1 MALAGIP
8 PWEAVGPLDFLQAA
22 QGGARLGIE
31 RAGQT
36 LGAEEAA
43 NRLGLSYAQLASENA
58 RASAA
63 QQAEQQRAAAADA
76 LRRSEMQTS
85 LGQWMQEMDL
95 RRQQAGALDQYRG
108 GELAS
113 RNLRDSLALATAQQK
128 LSPTSKPPTQVKWIT
143 MPDGRTI
150 PYLEEAGGRSHFP
163 PSGFIS
169 SRSQDTGLAPH
180 QIAHES
186 LIELRTKRSALTKQL
201 DALQKDSL
209 FSEKATRNPNGPEA
223 QKIKALEDQ
232 ISGVQTNIDRF
243 LTVPSPATSG
253 GDSAANT
260 LAAPAPS
267 PTSDPLG
274 ILTSTNAPAQ

>member
-85 LGQWMQEMDL
+85 LGQWMQEMEL

-113 RNLRDSLALATAQQK
+113 RNLRDALALATAKQRLNPAAAPEPQMRTYT
-128 LSPTSKPPTQVKWIT
+128 L
-143 MPDGRTI
+143 PDGTQL
-150 PYLEEAGGRSHFP
+150 PYLVDVKTGAAHFP
-163 PSGFIS
+163 PSGLIP
-169 SRSQDTGLAPH
+169 RKTDQTGLTPRF
-180 QIAHES
+180 IAERK
-186 LIELRTKRSALTKQL
+186 LRILDKQKSDINKYL
-201 DALQKDSL
+201 DSNDGMLKL
-209 FSEKATRNPNGPEA
+209 RKAEANPTGPEA
-223 QKIKALEDQ
+223 KEIQGYKDKLKQ
-232 ISGVQTNIDRF
+232 IDAEANS
-243 LTVPSPATSG
+243 LLAVPSPATSG
-253 GDSAANT
+253 GDNAANT